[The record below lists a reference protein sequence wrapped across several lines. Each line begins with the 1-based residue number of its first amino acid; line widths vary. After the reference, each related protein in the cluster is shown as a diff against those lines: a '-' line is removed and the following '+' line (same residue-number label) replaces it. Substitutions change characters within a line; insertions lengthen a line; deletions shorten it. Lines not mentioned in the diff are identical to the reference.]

1 MHNKSVLNN
10 GVRILTERLD
20 HFRSISFGI
29 WIGVGSRDE
38 TVEENGISHFVEHM
52 IFKGTPRRNSH
63 QIALDLDV
71 IGGLSNAFTS
81 SEYTCFHSRVLDK
94 HLGSLIDILSDIFL
108 HSLFDPA
115 ELDRERQ
122 VILQEINMLEDTPDE
137 HIHVLFSGLHWMD
150 HPLGMSILGTP
161 HSVSAIHRENI
172 LSHMEKFY
180 TPEQILLVAAGNVD
194 HEGLVDR
201 LRPLFEKIQPTD
213 SVPPR
218 TSPVYHPG
226 ISCHYKDLEQV
237 HVCLGG
243 LGPSLSSNRR
253 FAGAVLNNILGGNM
267 SSRLFQEIREKR
279 GIAYS
284 IYSFLSSYIDA
295 GLLGVY
301 LATEA
306 KNVNRS
312 LEIIRKE
319 IGRIQ
324 EGDLSESELAATKEN
339 IIGGIL
345 LGGESTD
352 SRMMRLAKNEYVYG
366 RYISHE
372 EVISILDKVTLD
384 EIVEVAQDS
393 FRDDRVSLVTLG
405 PFEREQLDEGT
416 MRFRKGA

>member
-1 MHNKSVLNN
+1 MHKKTVLQN

-20 HFRSISFGI
+20 HFRSVSFGI

-52 IFKGTPRRNSH
+52 IFKGTRSRNSH
-63 QIALDLDV
+63 QIAIELDA

-94 HLGSLIDILSDIFL
+94 HLATLVDILSDIFL
-108 HSLFDPA
+108 RSTFDPT
-115 ELDRERQ
+115 EMDRERQ
-122 VILQEINMLEDTPDE
+122 VILQEISMLEDTPDE
-137 HIHVLFSGLHWMD
+137 HIHVLFSNLHWMN
-150 HPLGMSILGTP
+150 HPLGMSVLGTP
-161 HSVSAIHRENI
+161 DSVSSIGREDI
-172 LSHMEKFY
+172 LSHMKRFY

-194 HEGLVDR
+194 HETLVDH
-201 LRPLFEKIQPTD
+201 LRPLFERIQPTD
-213 SVPPR
+213 AVPAR
-218 TSPVYHPG
+218 TIPGYQPGTSCYH
-226 ISCHYKDLEQV
+226 KDLEQV

-243 LGPSLSSNRR
+243 LGPTLSSQQR
-253 FAGAVLNNILGGNM
+253 FAGAVLNIILGGNM

-284 IYSFLSSYIDA
+284 IFSFLVSYIDA

-301 LATEA
+301 LATEP

-324 EGDLSESELAATKEN
+324 KGDISESELAATKEH

-345 LGGESTD
+345 LGSESTD

-366 RYISHE
+366 RYISHD
-372 EVISILDKVTLD
+372 EVISVIEKVRL
-384 EIVEVAQDS
+384 EEVVNVARES
-393 FRDDRVSLVTLG
+393 FRNDRVSLVTLG
-405 PFEREQLDEGT
+405 PFEREELDEGT
-416 MRFRKGA
+416 LQYS

>member
-1 MHNKSVLNN
+1 MHKKSVLQN
-10 GVRILTERLD
+10 GVRIITERLD
-20 HFRSISFGI
+20 HFRSVSFGI
-29 WIGVGSRDE
+29 WIGAGSRDE

-52 IFKGTPRRNSH
+52 IFKGTRSRNSH
-63 QIALDLDV
+63 QIALELDV

-94 HLGSLIDILSDIFL
+94 HLGTLVDILSDIFL
-108 HSLFDPA
+108 HSIFDPT

-137 HIHVLFSGLHWMD
+137 HIHVLFGNLHWMD
-150 HPLGMSILGTP
+150 HPLGMSVLGTP
-161 HSVSAIHRENI
+161 MSVSAIHRENI
-172 LSHMEKFY
+172 LTYMKKFY

-194 HEGLVDR
+194 HEDIVSR
-201 LRPLFEKIQPTD
+201 VRPLFEKIQPTD
-213 SVPPR
+213 SVPSR

-226 ISCHYKDLEQV
+226 ISCHQKDLEQV

-284 IYSFLSSYIDA
+284 IYSFLVSYIDA

-301 LATEA
+301 LATER

-312 LEIIRKE
+312 LEIIKKE
-319 IGRIQ
+319 IMRMQ
-324 EGDLSESELAATKEN
+324 KGDLSESELAATKEN

-345 LGGESTD
+345 LGAESTD

-366 RYISHE
+366 RHISHE
-372 EVISILDKVTLD
+372 EVISILEKVTV
-384 EIVEVAQDS
+384 EEVVEVAQES
-393 FRDDRVSLVTLG
+393 FKDDRVSLVTLG
-405 PFEREQLDEGT
+405 PLEKADLDQGT
-416 MRFRKGA
+416 LSYS

>member
-1 MHNKSVLNN
+1 MHKKTVLQN

-20 HFRSISFGI
+20 HFRSVSFGI

-52 IFKGTPRRNSH
+52 IFKGTRSRNSH
-63 QIALDLDV
+63 QIAIELDA

-94 HLGSLIDILSDIFL
+94 HLATLVDILSDIFL
-108 HSLFDPA
+108 RSTFDPT

-122 VILQEINMLEDTPDE
+122 VILQEISMLEDTPDE
-137 HIHVLFSGLHWMD
+137 HIHVLFSNLHWMN
-150 HPLGMSILGTP
+150 HPLGMSVLGTP
-161 HSVSAIHRENI
+161 DSVSSIGREDI
-172 LSHMEKFY
+172 LGHMRKFY

-194 HEGLVDR
+194 HQTLVDQ
-201 LRPLFEKIQPTD
+201 LRPLFEQIQPSD
-213 SVPPR
+213 KAPAR
-218 TSPVYHPG
+218 TSPNYHAG
-226 ISCHYKDLEQV
+226 TSCFHKDLEQV

-243 LGPSLSSNRR
+243 LGPTLSSQKR
-253 FAGAVLNNILGGNM
+253 FAGAVLNIILGGNM

-284 IYSFLSSYIDA
+284 IFSFLASYIDA

-301 LATEA
+301 LATEP

-319 IGRIQ
+319 IRRIQ
-324 EGDLSESELAATKEN
+324 KGDISESELAATKEH

-345 LGGESTD
+345 LGSESTD

-366 RYISHE
+366 RYISHD
-372 EVISILDKVTLD
+372 EVISVIEKVRL
-384 EIVEVAQDS
+384 EEVVDVARES
-393 FRDDRVSLVTLG
+393 FQNDRVSLVTLG
-405 PFEREQLDEGT
+405 PFQREELDEST
-416 MRFRKGA
+416 ILYS

>member
-1 MHNKSVLNN
+1 MHKKTVLQN

-20 HFRSISFGI
+20 HFRSVSFGI

-52 IFKGTPRRNSH
+52 IFKGTRSRNSH
-63 QIALDLDV
+63 QIAIELDA

-94 HLGSLIDILSDIFL
+94 HLATLVDILSDIFL
-108 HSLFDPA
+108 RSTFDPT

-122 VILQEINMLEDTPDE
+122 VILQEISMLEDTPDE
-137 HIHVLFSGLHWMD
+137 HIHVLFSNLHWMN
-150 HPLGMSILGTP
+150 HPLGMSVLGTP
-161 HSVSAIHRENI
+161 DSVSSIGREDI
-172 LSHMEKFY
+172 LGHMRKFY

-194 HEGLVDR
+194 HQTLVDK
-201 LRPLFEKIQPTD
+201 LRPLFEQIQPSD
-213 SVPPR
+213 KAPAR
-218 TSPVYHPG
+218 TSPNYYAG
-226 ISCHYKDLEQV
+226 TSCFHKDLEQV

-243 LGPSLSSNRR
+243 LGPTLSSQKR
-253 FAGAVLNNILGGNM
+253 FAGAVLNIILGGNM

-284 IYSFLSSYIDA
+284 IFSFLASYIDA

-301 LATEA
+301 LATEP

-324 EGDLSESELAATKEN
+324 KGDISESELAATKEH

-345 LGGESTD
+345 LGSESTD

-366 RYISHE
+366 RYISHD
-372 EVISILDKVTLD
+372 EVISVIEKVRL
-384 EIVEVAQDS
+384 EEVVDVARES
-393 FRDDRVSLVTLG
+393 FQNDRVSLVTLG
-405 PFEREQLDEGT
+405 PFQREELDES
-416 MRFRKGA
+416 AILYS